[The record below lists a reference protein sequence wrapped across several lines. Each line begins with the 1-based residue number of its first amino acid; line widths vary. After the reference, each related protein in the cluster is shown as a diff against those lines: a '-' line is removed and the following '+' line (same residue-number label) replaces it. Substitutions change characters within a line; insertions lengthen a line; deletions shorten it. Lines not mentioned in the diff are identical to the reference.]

1 MYNKKLLNN
10 LNDKQKQVVS
20 AIRKN
25 LLVLAGAGSGKTLVL
40 VRRIAWLIS
49 IENCSPKSIL
59 AVTFTNK
66 AAKEIKMRV
75 SQLIG
80 YKEQQ
85 NIWIGTFH
93 SFAYYVLRIHYAEA
107 KLPKNFQIIDN
118 EDQKRLVK
126 RIINIMNLSTN
137 DEKYSIKYIIK
148 CINAIKNNCLINHKK
163 NIVNIPIYKIYDE
176 YQKLCETNGVIDFND
191 LIFKL
196 HKLLL
201 HNKDILKIY
210 QKRFQNI
217 LIDEFQD
224 TSSSQYNC
232 IYLLYKNNYK
242 VKITIVGDDDQ
253 SIYGWRGAK
262 IENINHFLKDFH
274 NVQTILLEQN
284 YRSTSNI
291 LNAANK
297 LISNN
302 NSIRLEKKLW
312 TNTNNGKL
320 ISIYFALNEFDE
332 AEYIINYIKNNLIKK
347 NIQLNNCV
355 ILYRNNFQSRIIEEN
370 MLKNNIPYKITGS
383 IRFYARQEIK
393 NTLSYLK
400 LISNYN
406 DDSSFERIINIPK
419 RRIGVVTINTIKSI
433 AKQLNLTLWKASNFI
448 INEKKNIL
456 SKITYNSLKKFVY
469 LIKSL
474 KENTIN
480 YSLPIKIEKIIKSSG
495 LWNLYLQN
503 NDELNNTKIN
513 NLKELINSA
522 VQFTKF
528 KSNSNLNLS
537 KDDDNL
543 IEFLSQT
550 ILEYE
555 SKNEQ
560 KEDKNNDFVQMM
572 TIHSSKGLE
581 FNQVFMI
588 GMEEGIFPNKTSSSK
603 NEYLYEERRLAYVGI
618 TRAKKKLI
626 LTYTKKRYFYGKEV
640 DSLPSRFINELPDNC
655 IKKISYLDNKKNSQN
670 NFFTDYNFYLG
681 QLIYHNIFGKGIILK
696 IEQVKNNKK
705 IKIKFTNV
713 GIKWIMSNYIKIYD
727 Q

>member
-1 MYNKKLLNN
+1 MYNIKLLNN
-10 LNDKQKQVVS
+10 LNDKQRQVVS
-20 AIRKN
+20 AVRKN

-49 IENCSPKSIL
+49 IENCCPKSIL

-85 NIWIGTFH
+85 DIWIGTFH
-93 SFAYYVLRIHYAEA
+93 GFAYYVLRIHYAKA

-126 RIINIMNLSTN
+126 RIINIMNLN
-137 DEKYSIKYIIK
+137 INKQKHSIEYIIK
-148 CINAIKNNCLINHKK
+148 CINEIKNNCLKNDKK
-163 NIVNIPIYKIYDE
+163 NILNIPIYKIYDE
-176 YQKLCETNGVIDFND
+176 YQKLCEINGVIDFNE

-201 HNKDILKIY
+201 NNKDILKIY
-210 QKRFQNI
+210 QNRFQNI

-224 TSSSQYNC
+224 TNSIQYNC
-232 IYLLYKNNYK
+232 IYLLYKKNYK

-262 IENINHFLKDFH
+262 IENINYFLKDFH

-302 NSIRLEKKLW
+302 NSFRLEKKLW

-332 AEYIINYIKNNLIKK
+332 AKYIINYIKDNLIKK
-347 NIQLNNCV
+347 NIQLDNCV
-355 ILYRNNFQSRIIEEN
+355 ILYRNNSQSRIIEEN

-383 IRFYARQEIK
+383 IRFYERQEIK

-419 RRIGVVTINTIKSI
+419 RGIGIITINTIKSI
-433 AKQLNLTLWKASNFI
+433 AKKLNLTLWKASNFI

-456 SKITYNSLKKFVY
+456 SKITFNSLKKFIY
-469 LIKSL
+469 LIKLL
-474 KENTIN
+474 KKNTIN
-480 YSLPIKIEKIIKSSG
+480 YSLPIKIEEIIKSSG

-503 NDELNNTKIN
+503 NYEKNNTQIN

-522 VQFTKF
+522 VQFVKY
-528 KSNSNLNLS
+528 KSNHNIN
-537 KDDDNL
+537 KKDNL

-550 ILEYE
+550 ILEYD

-560 KEDKNNDFVQMM
+560 KENKNSNFVQMM

-581 FNQVFMI
+581 FSQVFII
-588 GMEEGIFPNKTSSSK
+588 GMEEGIFPNKTSL
-603 NEYLYEERRLAYVGI
+603 NNDEYIYEERRLAYVGI

-626 LTYTKKRYFYGKEV
+626 LTYTKKRHFYGKEIN
-640 DSLPSRFINELPDNC
+640 SLPSRFIHELPNDC
-655 IKKISYLDNKKNSQN
+655 IKKISYLDNKKNSTNTFITN
-670 NFFTDYNFYLG
+670 NNFYLG
-681 QLIYHNIFGKGIILK
+681 QIIYHNIFGKGIILK

-705 IKIKFTNV
+705 VKIKFTNI
-713 GIKWIMSNYIKIYD
+713 GIKWIMSNYITTYE